1 MAINTLTWDTSH
13 GWLGPPPTKTT
24 YRHTVV
30 GDRVEETKEVVV
42 HTFTMGDVEDPDIY
56 IASPISDWQ
65 QTDHGSWVMKHG
77 RDPTYH
83 LMSDPINFGHKVI
96 ITAYIKP
103 KRWTEY
109 VLRGWYTG

>member
-1 MAINTLTWDTSH
+1 MVRGGTSLAISINQPKPQL
-13 GWLGPPPTKTT
+13 K
-24 YRHTVV
+24 YRLIE
-30 GDRVEETKEVVV
+30 DEVYERRVV
-42 HTFTMGDVEDPDIY
+42 HTFTMGDVEDPGIY